1 MKTYPQNKYKFMKK
15 KIMFFG
21 GSSLLALNWANKI
34 YKSWEVVLLKHKRNI
49 SFQHAKIMEL
59 EKISKSSIKEII
71 NKVKPHVVVN
81 CAAITEVEKCEKE
94 KDNARLVNTTL
105 PDIIAH
111 TCKLMKIKFVHIST
125 DHLFNGEKSFYLE
138 DNPIS
143 PLNNYGITKGKAES
157 KVLNKNS
164 NALLIRTNFFGW
176 GTSYRDSF
184 SDRIIKSLRDSKVI
198 KLFSDV
204 YFTPIYIGELVNIIH
219 MLIDKNKQGIFNVV
233 SKERISKFEF
243 GIKIAKAFK
252 YPLTL
257 ISPISIEEIKFLV
270 TRPKDMSLSTLKI
283 LDEINFQ
290 TKGIENQILD
300 LQNEEKLRI
309 KI

>member
-1 MKTYPQNKYKFMKK
+1 
-15 KIMFFG
+15 
-21 GSSLLALNWANKI
+21 
-34 YKSWEVVLLKHKRNI
+34 
-49 SFQHAKIMEL
+49 
-59 EKISKSSIKEII
+59 
-71 NKVKPHVVVN
+71 
-81 CAAITEVEKCEKE
+81 
-94 KDNARLVNTTL
+94 
-105 PDIIAH
+105 
-111 TCKLMKIKFVHIST
+111 
-125 DHLFNGEKSFYLE
+125 
-138 DNPIS
+138 
-143 PLNNYGITKGKAES
+143 
-157 KVLNKNS
+157 
-164 NALLIRTNFFGW
+164 
-176 GTSYRDSF
+176 
-184 SDRIIKSLRDSKVI
+184 
-198 KLFSDV
+198 
-204 YFTPIYIGELVNIIH
+204 